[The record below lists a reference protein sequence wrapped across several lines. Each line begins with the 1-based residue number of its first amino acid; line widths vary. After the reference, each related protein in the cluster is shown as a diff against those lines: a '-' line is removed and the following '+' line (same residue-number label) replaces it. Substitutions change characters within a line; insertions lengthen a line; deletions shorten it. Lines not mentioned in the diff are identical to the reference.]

1 MSLPEIL
8 AVTKELIAFR
18 SIADNPAQRAA
29 CAEAVAQY
37 LDAAGIAC
45 ESLENQGVH
54 SIVALPE
61 PGRTKVLLMAHMD
74 VVAAPDV
81 LFTPVERDGKLF
93 GRGAVDDKYAVALA
107 MVLMK
112 KHLARLHDVGKT
124 QRDLPFGIL
133 ITGDEEKG
141 GRLGAMEAL
150 KNITAEFCIALDGGS
165 LNIIVNKQK
174 GVLRLRLAA
183 KGKAAHGARPWLGEN
198 AIEALMED
206 LRSLRPLFAEDAPD
220 HWNRTL
226 NVGVIRGGEVVNM
239 VPANAE
245 AFLDIRYTE
254 RDDPDSL
261 LADIRAA
268 VKSEVIVE
276 SSSNRFDGGA
286 SPLLDKL
293 LTFAPQAKLGKAHGA
308 TDARFLSAQG
318 IPGVVW
324 GADGDSSQHS
334 DNEHLNIDSLQVLHR
349 CLDGYLK
356 ALGE

>member
-8 AVTKELIAFR
+8 ALTKQLMAFR
-18 SIADNPAQRAA
+18 STDDNPAQRAA
-29 CAEAVAQY
+29 CAEAVAEY
-37 LDAAGIAC
+37 LEASGIVC

-74 VVAAPDV
+74 VVAAPDS
-81 LFTPVERDGKLF
+81 LFTPVEQGGKLY
-93 GRGAVDDKYAVALA
+93 GRGAVDDKYAVALS

-112 KHLARLHDVGKT
+112 KHLARLRNVGKS
-124 QRDLPFGIL
+124 QQDLPFGIL

-150 KNITAEFCIALDGGS
+150 KNISAEFCIALDGGG
-165 LNIIVNKQK
+165 LNTIVNKQK
-174 GVLRLRLAA
+174 GVLRLRLTAQ
-183 KGKAAHGARPWLGEN
+183 GKAAHGARPWMGEN
-198 AIEALMED
+198 AIEALTED
-206 LRSLRPLFAEDAPD
+206 LHALRPLFAEDAPD

-226 NVGVIRGGEVVNM
+226 NVGLIRGGTVVNM

-254 RDDPDSL
+254 RDDPDAL

-268 VKSEVIVE
+268 VHSEVTVE

-293 LTFAPQAKLGKAHGA
+293 LTFAPHATLGKAHGA

-334 DNEHLNIDSLQVLHR
+334 NDEHLNIDSLQALHK

-356 ALGE
+356 ALEE